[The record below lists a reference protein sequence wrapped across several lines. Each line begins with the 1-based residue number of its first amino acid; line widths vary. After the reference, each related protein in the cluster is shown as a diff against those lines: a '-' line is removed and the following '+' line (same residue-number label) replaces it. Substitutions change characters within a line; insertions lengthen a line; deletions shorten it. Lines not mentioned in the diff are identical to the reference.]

1 MSVRRFYFYSLL
13 ILVNVPAFALLQTAS
28 GPSDAAR
35 QYLESILPTRDQI
48 DLFVG
53 KAENTGGSN
62 PSAGFQF
69 HPQLG
74 WVQRN
79 AVRPHGI
86 DGSLVFYHYD
96 QNGARQRIQFPDLPS
111 RIHTFGDS
119 FTLCSQVNDGETWQ
133 ERLAAHLG
141 EPIDNYGVGGY
152 SVYQAYLRMKIV
164 EEKYPAPWVILNIF
178 DNDHY
183 RNLDSIRG
191 RNRGLAGFTLPSLQ
205 VDVEKDRV
213 TERPNSCPNV
223 EDVYRL
229 QDLDWVL
236 ARFGND
242 PILDYANTKEAGV
255 TPDALERIA
264 AKFGLASYYQR
275 NDEERAGNLEDE
287 LDRLYRKAAL
297 FATRKVL
304 EMTEQYLDQR
314 GKKLLVVLSYSP
326 RRLGPYLASE
336 QVPGREGQDFLDFL
350 ATRDYP
356 VVDLRTHHTA
366 EFNQF
371 REGVDV
377 YLKRYYNGHY
387 NPAGNLFTAMTIKA
401 AVVRWLDPKPR
412 TYQEIESILKP

>member
-1 MSVRRFYFYSLL
+1 MRPVYLYSLL
-13 ILVNVPAFALLQTAS
+13 IVVSLPALAFSQTVS
-28 GPSDAAR
+28 GPSDAAQ
-35 QYLESILPTRDQI
+35 QYLESILPTQDQV
-48 DLFVG
+48 DLFLG
-53 KAENTGGSN
+53 RGPDHLDTGGYDPN
-62 PSAGFQF
+62 GGFHY

-74 WVQRN
+74 WVHRN

-96 QNGARQRIQFPDLPS
+96 QNGSRQRIQYPDLPS
-111 RIHTFGDS
+111 RIHTFGNS

-133 ERLAAHLG
+133 ERLAAHLE
-141 EPIDNYGVGGY
+141 EPIENYGVGGY

-164 EEKYPAPWVILNIF
+164 EEDHPAPWVILNIY
-178 DNDHY
+178 DDDHY
-183 RNLDSIRG
+183 RNLDAWRSIRG
-191 RNRGLAGFTLPSLQ
+191 RNRGPAGFTLPSLQ
-205 VDVEKDRV
+205 VDVENDRV
-213 TERPNSCPNV
+213 TERPNPCPTA

-236 ARFGND
+236 SEFGDD
-242 PILDYANTKEAGV
+242 PVLDYAITKEAGV
-255 TPDALERIA
+255 TPDAVERIA
-264 AKFGLASYYQR
+264 AKFGLTSYYRR
-275 NDEERAGNLEDE
+275 NDEKPAGNLEEE

-314 GKKLLVVLSYSP
+314 DKKLLVVLSYGS
-326 RRLGPYLASE
+326 RRLGPYLAGE
-336 QVPGREGQDFLDFL
+336 QLPGQEGQEFLDFL

-371 REGVDV
+371 RESADA

-387 NPAGNLFTAMTIKA
+387 NPAGNLFTAMTIKD
-401 AVVRWLDPKPR
+401 AVVRWLDPKPK
-412 TYQEIESILKP
+412 TYQEVE

>member
-1 MSVRRFYFYSLL
+1 MRPLYLYSLL
-13 ILVNVPAFALLQTAS
+13 ILGSLPAFALLQTPA
-28 GPSDAAR
+28 GRSDAVK
-35 QYLESILPTRDQI
+35 QYLESILPTRDRI

-53 KAENTGGSN
+53 KTHDTNTGRYN
-62 PSAGFQF
+62 PSSGFPY

-96 QNGARQRIQFPDLPS
+96 ENGARRRIEHPGTQS
-111 RIHTFGDS
+111 RILTFGDS

-141 EPIDNYGVGGY
+141 EPIENYGVGGY
-152 SVYQAYLRMKIV
+152 GVYQAYLRMKIV
-164 EEKYPAPWVILNIF
+164 AEKHPAPWVILNIF
-178 DNDHY
+178 DDDHY
-183 RNLDSIRG
+183 RSLDGIRR

-205 VDVEKDRV
+205 VDVENDRV
-213 TERPNSCPNV
+213 TERPNPCRTV

-229 QDLDWVL
+229 QDLDWL
-236 ARFGND
+236 LPQFGDD
-242 PILDYANTKEAGV
+242 PVLDYAITKETGV

-264 AKFGLASYYQR
+264 AKFGLGSYYQR
-275 NDEERAGNLEDE
+275 NNQKPPANLEDE

-314 GKKLLVVLSYSP
+314 GKKLLVVLSYAS
-326 RRLGPYLASE
+326 RRLEPYLASE
-336 QVPGREGQDFLDFL
+336 QVPDKEGQEFLDFL

-356 VVDLRTHHTA
+356 VVDLRAHHTA

-371 REGVDV
+371 RESVGA

-387 NPAGNLFTAMTIKA
+387 NPAGNLFTAMTIKDT
-401 AVVRWLDPKPR
+401 VVWWLDPKPR
-412 TYQEIESILKP
+412 TYQGIESVLKP

>member
-1 MSVRRFYFYSLL
+1 
-13 ILVNVPAFALLQTAS
+13 
-28 GPSDAAR
+28 
-35 QYLESILPTRDQI
+35 
-48 DLFVG
+48 
-53 KAENTGGSN
+53 
-62 PSAGFQF
+62 
-69 HPQLG
+69 
-74 WVQRN
+74 
-79 AVRPHGI
+79 
-86 DGSLVFYHYD
+86 
-96 QNGARQRIQFPDLPS
+96 
-111 RIHTFGDS
+111 
-119 FTLCSQVNDGETWQ
+119 
-133 ERLAAHLG
+133 
-141 EPIDNYGVGGY
+141 
-152 SVYQAYLRMKIV
+152 MKIV
-164 EEKYPAPWVILNIF
+164 EEKHPAPWVILNIF

-205 VDVEKDRV
+205 VDVENDRV

-242 PILDYANTKEAGV
+242 PIVDYAVTKEAGV

-264 AKFGLASYYQR
+264 AKFGLTSYYQR
-275 NDEERAGNLEDE
+275 NDGQRAGNLEDE
-287 LDRLYRKAAL
+287 LDRLYRKAAF

-326 RRLGPYLASE
+326 RRLGPYLAAE
-336 QVPGREGQDFLDFL
+336 QVPGQEDQEFLNFL

-366 EFNQF
+366 EFDQF
-371 REGVDV
+371 RGGVDV
-377 YLKRYYNGHY
+377 YLKRYYNGNGHY

-401 AVVRWLDPKPR
+401 AVVRWLDPKPK
-412 TYQEIESILKP
+412 TYQTLESILKP